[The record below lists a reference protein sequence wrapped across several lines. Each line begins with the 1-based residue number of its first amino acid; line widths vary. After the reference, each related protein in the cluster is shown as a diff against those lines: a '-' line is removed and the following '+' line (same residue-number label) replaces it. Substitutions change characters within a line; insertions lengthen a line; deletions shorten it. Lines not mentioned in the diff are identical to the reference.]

1 MASKKMLRTK
11 EEYEMQCQRVER
23 PFSAPESGISHRRV
37 TVNIAESP
45 ISWLRSRGLLSVRQ
59 IAAGEKLRIDYEQGG
74 LPQRTTMAWD
84 APPTGKVARGAP
96 DHGGATL
103 WQIDARRRFSAAVGH
118 AGSGLSDILWRVV
131 CAGESVPVAEKNL
144 GWPSRSGRLVLA
156 LALDRVADYYRIA

>member
-1 MASKKMLRTK
+1 MASKKILRTK

-45 ISWLRSRGLLSVRQ
+45 ISWLRSRGLLSPRQ

-118 AGSGLSDILWRVV
+118 AGNGLSDILWRVV